1 MKIAIVSDIHL
12 GDAASQICARDPQ
25 TGQAVIGPK
34 YAEFA
39 NAAGKGNNYL
49 ILLGDI
55 LDFSI
60 QNYRD
65 TYEVAKTFFRQVKKD
80 DIAEKL
86 LYVPGNHD
94 IDVWHSVEYQ
104 VNIINRIRKN
114 KEIEYFRHS
123 VPGVII
129 DQPDNLNRDL
139 ILAGVSPRI
148 IEGKRVYG
156 GLFLDYLVQSTTEKS
171 ELTFYFAY
179 PNLWLV
185 TDEGES
191 VLITHGHYFETY
203 YALAGELAVKLAP
216 SDFIPNEYL
225 TLKEMVG
232 VNFPLT
238 QFACSGIGQAG
249 PLTNIIAR
257 VQREVKDGRL
267 SSIKGHLSQLPKAL
281 AQIFE
286 ILCWKKLVLRIGIG
300 LAKWPL
306 LNELRQYKGARFEEE
321 FMNDEKNRERFRRFY
336 RSSLRELDELRKNST
351 VEVDIPPPKIV
362 IYGHTHNPFSW
373 GSIEPKPMTVDG
385 ITVKLYNTGGWL
397 TKKEDNIQKF
407 VGAEV
412 FIYETGRGLS
422 SVSIRE

>member
-1 MKIAIVSDIHL
+1 MKIAIVSDMHL
-12 GDAASQICARDPQ
+12 GDTASQICARDPQ
-25 TGQAVIGPK
+25 TGQAVIGSK

-39 NAAGKGNNYL
+39 KAAGKGNNYL

-60 QNYRD
+60 RNYRD
-65 TYEVAKTFFRQVKKD
+65 TYEVAKIFFRQVKKD
-80 DIAEKL
+80 NIAEKL

-104 VNIINRIRKN
+104 VNIINRIQKN

-123 VPGVII
+123 VPGVIV
-129 DQPDNLNRDL
+129 DQPGSLNRDFM
-139 ILAGVSPRI
+139 LADVSPRI

-156 GLFLDYLVQSTTEKS
+156 GLFLDYLVQSTTGKS

-191 VLITHGHYFETY
+191 VLNTHGHYFETY

-216 SDFIPNEYL
+216 SDLIPNEYL

-257 VQREVKDGRL
+257 VQREVKDGCL
-267 SSIKGHLSQLPKAL
+267 SSIKEHLSQLPKAL

-286 ILCWKKLVLRIGIG
+286 TRSWKKLVL
-300 LAKWPL
+300 
-306 LNELRQYKGARFEEE
+306 
-321 FMNDEKNRERFRRFY
+321 
-336 RSSLRELDELRKNST
+336 
-351 VEVDIPPPKIV
+351 KIKQGC
-362 IYGHTHNPFSW
+362 Y
-373 GSIEPKPMTVDG
+373 
-385 ITVKLYNTGGWL
+385 
-397 TKKEDNIQKF
+397 
-407 VGAEV
+407 
-412 FIYETGRGLS
+412 
-422 SVSIRE
+422 